1 MAQFIEFLGNHV
13 YMTAAWAILFVLL
26 VSSYVSGAMSKVK
39 TVNTHE
45 MTMLVNRQNAVVL
58 DIRKTAEFNKGH
70 ITDAVNLPMEKIT
83 KEQFGSLEKNKSN
96 PIVVVCNAGISAKTA
111 ANALVKS
118 GFEQVTVLQGGMQ
131 TWTSANLPVIKSK

>member
-26 VSSYVSGAMSKVK
+26 VSSYVTGALSKVK

-45 MTMLVNRQNAVVL
+45 MTMLVNRENGVVV
-58 DIRKTAEFNKGH
+58 DIRKPAEFNKGH
-70 ITDAVNLPMEKIT
+70 ITDSVNLPMEKISNA
-83 KEQFGSLEKNKSN
+83 QFGSLEKNKTN
-96 PIVVVCNAGISAKTA
+96 PIIVVCNAGISAKTA
-111 ANALVKS
+111 ANTLVKA
-118 GFEQVTVLQGGMQ
+118 GYENVAVLQGGMQ